1 MMTLTTLEQ
10 NVTSA
15 ANRFARE
22 ILSVLKQA
30 TLAEITQLGAAAPPA
45 AKRGAAPA
53 LEGARPAV
61 RSAAT
66 KAQNAGKSRGGK
78 LGAMIRWLPA
88 AERAQVQAIRA
99 KHGYEAAIKA
109 AAERRAKSKAAVAP
123 KAAKRTAKASGKP
136 AAKASTPKAKN
147 RGGSTP
153 KQAQARRLQGQYL
166 GLRRKLAAADVAKV
180 AAIARSKGVAE
191 AIEVAAALVQKAA

>member
-1 MMTLTTLEQ
+1 MDRTTLER

-15 ANRFARE
+15 ANQFARE
-22 ILSVLKQA
+22 ILSVLKEA

-45 AKRGAAPA
+45 AKAWAAPA
-53 LEGARPAV
+53 REGARPAV

-66 KAQNAGKSRGGK
+66 RAQNAGKSRGGK

-88 AERAQVQAIRA
+88 AERTQVQAIRA
-99 KHGYEAAIKA
+99 KHGYEAAMKA
-109 AAERRAKSKAAVAP
+109 ATERRAKAKAAVAP
-123 KAAKRTAKASGKP
+123 KAAKRAAKASGKP
-136 AAKASTPKAKN
+136 AARASAPGAKG
-147 RGGSTP
+147 RGRSTP

-166 GLRRKLAAADVAKV
+166 GLRRKLAAPDVARV
-180 AAIARSKGVAE
+180 TAIARSKGVAA